1 MAASYRCRCV
11 TCVSDPSYLYAW
23 VPLIAES
30 TCCTELA
37 DVGARSAAA
46 VAGNRGTVPTQE
58 ASKFCMSWRTDLLG
72 GSGWHEDAQMLRISA
87 GLVICLAAA
96 VAVGCGTVPAPHSG
110 SGAHTAVPVKTA
122 NRGTQPGASA
132 AGPATAGSSSG
143 CQNPVS
149 AGTGEPT
156 ATTLVI
162 TLAGNARTYCAR
174 VGDRLRV
181 DLRGTD
187 SDPWLRP
194 LASGDALVP
203 IPGAVTG
210 GAVTSASFAAV
221 QQGRVI
227 MTSVRPPC
235 RVAVPS
241 AKNELEPAFPL
252 PKIYPFKS
260 CPPGHRFSALV
271 IVQR

>member
-1 MAASYRCRCV
+1 M
-11 TCVSDPSYLYAW
+11 P
-23 VPLIAES
+23 
-30 TCCTELA
+30 
-37 DVGARSAAA
+37 
-46 VAGNRGTVPTQE
+46 
-58 ASKFCMSWRTDLLG
+58 
-72 GSGWHEDAQMLRISA
+72 RISA

-96 VAVGCGTVPAPHSG
+96 VTAGCGTVPAPQSG
-110 SGAHTAVPVKTA
+110 SGTHTAVPAKTA
-122 NRGTQPGASA
+122 SHGPWPGTST
-132 AGPATAGSSSG
+132 AGPASGGSSAG
-143 CQNPVS
+143 CQSPAS
-149 AGTGEPT
+149 AGTRKPT
-156 ATTLVI
+156 AKAFVI
-162 TLAGNARTYCAR
+162 TLAGNAKTYCVR

-203 IPGAVTG
+203 VPGAVTA

-221 QQGRVI
+221 RPGRVT

-235 RVAVPS
+235 QVAVYS
-241 AKNELEPAFPL
+241 GKNELEPAFPL
-252 PKIYPFKS
+252 PTVYPLKS